1 MVKVEILSQN
11 FKSAQKLRTANF
23 SCVAEIDTT
32 AGNACCLMFD
42 VV

>member
-1 MVKVEILSQN
+1 MVKVESLGQN
-11 FKSAQKLRTANF
+11 FEPAQKLRTANF
-23 SCVAEIDTT
+23 SCVAETDTT